1 VAGIA
6 DQTFDYVIVGG
17 GAAGCVIASRLSERA
32 SNRVLLLEAGED
44 FAPGTEPPEIRDTLA
59 GTAHSN
65 PRFTWTGQKVVFS
78 PRPGNAP
85 DERKRVRYAQGRVI
99 GGGSSVNGMISIRG
113 LPTDYDG
120 WADRGAKGWG
130 WNDVLPYFRK
140 LETDVDFD
148 GPLHGKDG
156 PMTVRRVPEARWP
169 LFTHGFVR
177 AVEAEGY
184 KNLGDKNAVFGDGYF
199 PIAVANA
206 ENRRV
211 STATAYLTAKVR
223 ARPNLAVQ
231 GETRAEKLLFD
242 GRRVTGVRVRHKG
255 QVADIRAGEVVVAS
269 GALHTPALLLRSGI
283 GPAAELARR
292 GIAVVA
298 DRPGVGKHLM
308 EHPGVNFGCYMKRD
322 ARVLP
327 ETRIPMYAGL
337 RWSSGMEGVPRGDM
351 YLIPM
356 NRSFWHAVGERVGL
370 IMLWV
375 NKSYSTGEVR
385 LNAADPMAE
394 PDTDFNMCSD
404 WRDLERLVQGT
415 RLMIKLQRH
424 AALRETV
431 TDVFPI
437 SYSDR
442 ARRAA
447 VYSRANAIQ
456 TWVGGQLMDS
466 SGPLRRWMIKTLVA
480 DGPTIDD
487 LENDQSA
494 LVAWIKAAAVGHYH
508 ASCTCRMGAPDDVG
522 AVTDPSA
529 KVYGVQGLR
538 VGDAS
543 LMPAVPCANTNFPTI
558 MVGEKVAATIL
569 SEQ

>member
-1 VAGIA
+1 
-6 DQTFDYVIVGG
+6 
-17 GAAGCVIASRLSERA
+17 
-32 SNRVLLLEAGED
+32 
-44 FAPGTEPPEIRDTLA
+44 
-59 GTAHSN
+59 
-65 PRFTWTGQKVVFS
+65 
-78 PRPGNAP
+78 
-85 DERKRVRYAQGRVI
+85 
-99 GGGSSVNGMISIRG
+99 
-113 LPTDYDG
+113 
-120 WADRGAKGWG
+120 
-130 WNDVLPYFRK
+130 
-140 LETDVDFD
+140 
-148 GPLHGKDG
+148 
-156 PMTVRRVPEARWP
+156 
-169 LFTHGFVR
+169 
-177 AVEAEGY
+177 
-184 KNLGDKNAVFGDGYF
+184 
-199 PIAVANA
+199 
-206 ENRRV
+206 
-211 STATAYLTAKVR
+211 
-223 ARPNLAVQ
+223 
-231 GETRAEKLLFD
+231 
-242 GRRVTGVRVRHKG
+242 
-255 QVADIRAGEVVVAS
+255 
-269 GALHTPALLLRSGI
+269 
-283 GPAAELARR
+283 
-292 GIAVVA
+292 
-298 DRPGVGKHLM
+298 
-308 EHPGVNFGCYMKRD
+308 
-322 ARVLP
+322 
-327 ETRIPMYAGL
+327 
-337 RWSSGMEGVPRGDM
+337 
-351 YLIPM
+351 
-356 NRSFWHAVGERVGL
+356 
-370 IMLWV
+370 
-375 NKSYSTGEVR
+375 
-385 LNAADPMAE
+385 MAE